1 MESGE
6 WSGWLAPSFFLP
18 FHNFVTRR
26 RWAISRMAAGGVACS
41 GAFVFATAAAA
52 AEADLDA
59 AEAQMALNVAN
70 TPSERDTVHISMTER
85 KT

>member
-1 MESGE
+1 
-6 WSGWLAPSFFLP
+6 
-18 FHNFVTRR
+18 
-26 RWAISRMAAGGVACS
+26 MAAGGVACS